1 MSTTDTK
8 RVPALRSRNDHPAAD
23 LPGRP
28 EDGQEPRPEPENASP
43 SPAIAETPAVA
54 TTLPTPPAPAPSG
67 QGPAQTYGIT
77 YSGGPG
83 LSPHNARIKATTKER
98 LEAAIDTLRQ
108 RAREAGGDRRLVSLG
123 SVTDRAIEEFLDR
136 HCPDIH

>member
-1 MSTTDTK
+1 MSTTEAK

-28 EDGQEPRPEPENASP
+28 KAGQEDPVRESENTTSAVKETAAVTITPSP
-43 SPAIAETPAVA
+43 SP
-54 TTLPTPPAPAPSG
+54 LD

-136 HCPDIH
+136 HCPDTH

>member
-1 MSTTDTK
+1 MSSTTEAK
-8 RVPALRSRNDHPAAD
+8 RVPALRSRNDHPAVD

-28 EDGQEPRPEPENASP
+28 EARQEAPVREPENAISAVTETATAPIASSP
-43 SPAIAETPAVA
+43 SP
-54 TTLPTPPAPAPSG
+54 LG

-83 LSPHNARIKATTKER
+83 LSPHNARIKAATKER

-136 HCPDIH
+136 HCPDTH